1 MKILKAKTS
10 HPKKQTFQISKLSF
24 IKYYLEHNTGIIDDI
39 YNTGVMIDPIE
50 IEKREISKV
59 PRFGALGVEYKE
71 KDLVVLKGSQR
82 ITTAIKLG
90 CTHIE
95 GVIINDKTESEKLQ
109 DELEPINE

>member
-24 IKYYLEHNTGIIDDI
+24 INYYLEHNTGIIEDI
-39 YNTGVMIDPIE
+39 YNTGMMIDPIE

-59 PRFGALGVEYKE
+59 PRYGALGVEYKE

-95 GVIINDKTESEKLQ
+95 GVIV
-109 DELEPINE
+109 NEWCC

>member
-24 IKYYLEHNTGIIDDI
+24 IKHYLEYNTGIIKDI
-39 YNTGVMIDPIE
+39 YNKGIMNDPIE

-59 PRFGALGVEYKE
+59 PRFGALGVKYKE

-95 GVIINDKTESEKLQ
+95 GVIINE
-109 DELEPINE
+109 

>member
-1 MKILKAKTS
+1 MM
-10 HPKKQTFQISKLSF
+10 
-24 IKYYLEHNTGIIDDI
+24 N
-39 YNTGVMIDPIE
+39 DPIE
-50 IEKREISKV
+50 IEKREMSKV